1 MSTKNR
7 IKMKEVNRYPDEFK
21 KSVVK
26 EVLSGQITQAEA
38 MRRYGIRGKSL
49 ILNWIRKS
57 DPMKQKARSIDNKAN
72 EHIAKLEIE
81 NERLR
86 KELDLERVRSL
97 SLNVM
102 IDFAEKEFNIP
113 IRKKSGVKQ
122 LKK

>member
-26 EVLSGQITQAEA
+26 EVLSCQITQAEA

-57 DPMKQKARSIDNKAN
+57 NPMKQKMKSIDSKAN
-72 EHIAKLEIE
+72 ERITRLEIE